1 MQPFKGLKNYFTDS
15 LLYQENNKSVKQ
27 SLPNDVDSGNEVNSE
42 SEEDAPATF
51 SIEPIVAFLNDP
63 DCNYPT
69 ENEGEWIL
77 NKNIVFYYSLCLGDV
92 FKSVDI
98 SLLHMP
104 LPVSE
109 MICMH
114 IEDNE
119 GSIFIAP
126 LSKRDESLIIPGRGQ
141 AWATTSRESDDN
153 LEPP

>member
-1 MQPFKGLKNYFTDS
+1 VKK
-15 LLYQENNKSVKQ
+15 LLS
-27 SLPNDVDSGNEVNSE
+27 NDDGSGNKVNSE
-42 SEEDAPATF
+42 SKEDASATF
-51 SIEPIVAFLNDP
+51 ILEPIIAYLDDP
-63 DCNYPT
+63 DCNYPA

-77 NKNIVFYYSLCLGDV
+77 NKNIVFDYSLCLGDV